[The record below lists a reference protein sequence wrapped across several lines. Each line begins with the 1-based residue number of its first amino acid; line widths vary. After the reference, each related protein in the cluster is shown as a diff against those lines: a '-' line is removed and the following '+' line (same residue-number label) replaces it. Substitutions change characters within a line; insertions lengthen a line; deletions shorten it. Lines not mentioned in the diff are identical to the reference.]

1 MKGRVYQ
8 ELKKAKVHCLLQL
21 ISYDILPQPSKD
33 FNLNISGNDS
43 GRQTVLTLLKEG
55 IKKAPRHLTES
66 NKQ

>member
-33 FNLNISGNDS
+33 FNLNISRHKSD
-43 GRQTVLTLLKEG
+43 RQAVLTVRKED
-55 IKKAPRHLTES
+55 IKKAPRH
-66 NKQ
+66 